1 MKGKSCSIDLISFY
15 EVTCLVDQVKQ
26 ADVISLSFSIT
37 FDTDFHSIL
46 PEKKKKKKISTQL
59 DKNTMLQVNNWM
71 MGHAQRVSVNKVTS
85 SWQPVTNRVQQAQL

>member
-46 PEKKKKKKISTQL
+46 PEKKKRKKEKKNQHTARQKHNATSEQL
-59 DKNTMLQVNNWM
+59 DDGSCPK
-71 MGHAQRVSVNKVTS
+71 GISK
-85 SWQPVTNRVQQAQL
+85 